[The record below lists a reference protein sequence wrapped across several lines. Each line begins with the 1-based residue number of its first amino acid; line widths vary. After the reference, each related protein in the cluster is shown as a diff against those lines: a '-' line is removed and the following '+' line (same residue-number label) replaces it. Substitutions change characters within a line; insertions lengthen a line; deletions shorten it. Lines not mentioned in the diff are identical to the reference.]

1 MTLRVSCEAFATVT
15 EVAAVVI
22 RYEAK
27 SVGVKVVRK
36 LETPAPS
43 ILAVA
48 ESMPLREMT
57 VEVSD
62 TNVKTPGMLDVGVKV
77 KSESPNVLFNEPQ
90 VITGDAFATVNVI
103 EAVADS

>member
-1 MTLRVSCEAFATVT
+1 VTLRDSCEAFATVT

-27 SVGVKVVRK
+27 SVGVNVVRK
-36 LETPAPS
+36 VETPAPIIS
-43 ILAVA
+43 AVA
-48 ESMPLREMT
+48 ESAPLREMT
-57 VEVSD
+57 VEVSEEK
-62 TNVKTPGMLDVGVKV
+62 VKTPGTVAVGVSV